1 MANNIYDYS
10 YQMRRNLQKKIN
22 LVLTFVIFI
31 CVLVTLTTSF
41 FIYST
46 FVKSDSMSPTLDKNS
61 LVFVSPFATPSNP
74 LFADGTGDLLRPY
87 LLNVSHNILGTWR

>member
-22 LVLTFVIFI
+22 LVLTFVIFLCLI
-31 CVLVTLTTSF
+31 VTFTTSF
-41 FIYST
+41 LIYST

-61 LVFVSPFATPSNP
+61 LVFVSPFATPSNH
-74 LFADGTGDLLRPY
+74 LFSDG
-87 LLNVSHNILGTWR
+87 N